1 LQESDGNANDARMKI
16 KPNATV
22 YISNLSYERDRDG
35 LKILFKRYGAIK
47 FIKIIVDPKTNVS
60 MGMAFVEMGSIDE
73 ATKAI
78 DGLDG
83 AVIDGR
89 TIKANYAKPQ
99 TEDSAKKKF
108 FPAPVKK
115 DKKLSYK
122 DTQLAKKARNDKKRE
137 AKKLPSFKKKA

>member
-1 LQESDGNANDARMKI
+1 MNI

-22 YISNLSYERDRDG
+22 YISNLSYERDREG
-35 LKILFKRYGAIK
+35 LKILFKRYGSIK

-60 MGMAFVEMGSIDE
+60 KGMAFVEMSSTEE

-83 AVIDGR
+83 QVIDGR
-89 TIKANYAKPQ
+89 TVKANYGKPQ
-99 TEDSAKKKF
+99 TEDSANKKF
-108 FPAPVKK
+108 FPAPVSVKK
-115 DKKLSYK
+115 VKKLSYK

-137 AKKLPSFKKKA
+137 AKKLPAFKKKA

>member
-1 LQESDGNANDARMKI
+1 MKI

-22 YISNLSYERDRDG
+22 YISNLSYERDKVG
-35 LKILFKRYGAIK
+35 LKTLFKRYGTIK
-47 FIKIIVDPKTNVS
+47 FIKIIVDPKTNES
-60 MGMAFVEMGSIDE
+60 KGMAFVEMGSVEE

-89 TIKANYAKPQ
+89 TVKANYGKPQ
-99 TEDSAKKKF
+99 TEDAAKKKF

-115 DKKLSYK
+115 DKKLTYK
-122 DTQLAKKARNDKKRE
+122 ETQLAKKARNDKKRE
-137 AKKLPSFKKKA
+137 SKKLPTFKKKA